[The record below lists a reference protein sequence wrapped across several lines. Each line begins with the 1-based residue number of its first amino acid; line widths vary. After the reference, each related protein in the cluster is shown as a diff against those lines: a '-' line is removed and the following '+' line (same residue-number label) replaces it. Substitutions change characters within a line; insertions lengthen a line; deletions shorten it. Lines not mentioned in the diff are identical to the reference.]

1 MPVMKFDKRSIDA
14 IPFTQET
21 GVQINYFDT
30 VTVGLGLRVG
40 TQSKTFFVKAD
51 VKDPTKSKG
60 YKTAKKTLG
69 RYGEITLEQA
79 RLIMSG
85 RIDKD
90 GDIVPGA
97 RLELK
102 QAPAEDTGTT
112 ATLRQLME
120 ECFRERKRKDGKERK
135 EGTINS
141 YRRGIEFHFPT
152 WLELTLA
159 DIAKLPP
166 DVIIDRHEQ
175 IKANRGAYAAKDAF
189 TYLTLV
195 VNYGLIKYPSV
206 LTRNPFSILS
216 KNQILAVVRQ
226 REEKLDGNDFKQFF
240 TGLQKFNDTT
250 RDALLITLYHGM
262 RNNEVTCLKWEHV
275 NLEQKAICIPDT
287 KNRRALHVPMSR
299 QTYEIFERRK
309 ETADPDN
316 AFVFPAV
323 SSQSRTGHVALHP
336 NTLRLATGLDITI
349 HALRRSF
356 ITTGR
361 KLKMFEDTDR
371 LTNHVDSSISGKHY
385 DGTDIEDLRKPL
397 QLINNEIERLMLH
410 GVGAKVIDFGM
421 AQNDR

>member
-1 MPVMKFDKRSIDA
+1 MPVLKFDKRSIDA
-14 IPFTQET
+14 IPFTKEGESQ
-21 GVQINYFDT
+21 VDYFDSST
-30 VTVGLGLRVG
+30 AGLGLRVG
-40 TQSKTFFVKAD
+40 AKTKTFFVKAD
-51 VKDPTKSKG
+51 VKDPTKPKG
-60 YKTAKKTLG
+60 YKTVKKTLG
-69 RYGEITLEQA
+69 RYGDITLELA
-79 RLIMSG
+79 RLMMNG
-85 RIDKD
+85 RIGKD
-90 GDIVPGA
+90 GDIIPGA

-112 ATLRQLME
+112 VTLRQLME
-120 ECFRERKRKDGKERK
+120 ECFKERKRKDGKERK

-175 IKANRGAYAAKDAF
+175 IKENRGAYAAKDAF
-189 TYLTLV
+189 TYLALV
-195 VNYGLIKYPSV
+195 VNYGLIKYPAV
-206 LTRNPFSILS
+206 LARNPFSILS
-216 KNQILAVVRQ
+216 KNQILAVVRK
-226 REEKLDGNDFKQFF
+226 REEKLDGNDFKQFYA
-240 TGLQKFNDTT
+240 GLQKFNDTT

-287 KNRRALHVPMSR
+287 KNRRALHVPMSK
-299 QTYEIFERRK
+299 QTYEIFKRRQ
-309 ETADPDN
+309 ETANPDIP
-316 AFVFPAV
+316 FVFPAV

-336 NTLRLATGLDITI
+336 NTLRLATGLDVTI
-349 HALRRSF
+349 HALRRTF

-371 LTNHVDSSISGKHY
+371 LTNHVDNSVSGKHY

-397 QLINNEIERLMLH
+397 LLIDNEIERLMLH
-410 GVGAKVIDFGM
+410 GVGAQVFHLT
-421 AQNDR
+421 AQGA